1 MEKTEPG
8 KKIKNIGIKIDKK
21 RLVPK
26 NRQNLLLF
34 LYKMLF
40 YNSQITDLERL
51 LNNTKKRQNLFAIFV
66 QLVILQL
73 TNDRFRNTAKN
84 PYNLEP

>member
-8 KKIKNIGIKIDKK
+8 KNNENIVLKIDKK
-21 RLVPK
+21 YSIPK

-51 LNNTKKRQNLFAIFV
+51 INNTKKRQNLFDIFV
-66 QLVILQL
+66 QLVILP
-73 TNDRFRNTAKN
+73 FYK
-84 PYNLEP
+84 